1 MPAIASWSHVSKRLG
16 STQALQDFS
25 LDVHAGEV
33 VAVLGP
39 NGAGKTTALHLL
51 LGLLAPDAGTV
62 AVEGRDPRDAG
73 ARAAV
78 GAVLQTAGF
87 PRRLRVVELL
97 RQHASCYAG
106 ARDVAAVLDVVGL
119 GDRAQRRIADLSG
132 GERRR
137 VEFAL
142 ALVGNPRL
150 LLLDEPTVGVDPR
163 ERRALLD
170 TIGALRGAGTAIVL
184 TTHHLDE
191 AERLA
196 DRIALLQQGRLR
208 QVGTQATVKA
218 AAGLRAARLLLA
230 STLTDAALAS
240 LPAVAG
246 VARREDRVEIH
257 SSDGDTTLRALLAA
271 DAGAHDI
278 EVRRASLEDAY
289 LGLTEGAAA

>member
-1 MPAIASWSHVSKRLG
+1 MPAIAQWSKVSKRLG
-16 STQALQDFS
+16 ANQALADFS
-25 LDVHAGEV
+25 LSVDAGEV

-51 LGLLAPDAGTV
+51 LGLLAPDRGTV

-106 ARDVAAVLDVVGL
+106 AREVDEVLDIVGL
-119 GDRAQRRIADLSG
+119 GERAQRRVADLSG

-142 ALVGNPRL
+142 ALVGRPRL

-170 TIGALRGAGTAIVL
+170 TIGALRGAGAAIVL

-196 DRIALLQQGRLR
+196 DRIALLQHGRLR
-208 QVGTQATVKA
+208 QVGTQAAVKA

-230 STLTDAALAS
+230 STLTETALAT

-246 VARREDRVEIH
+246 VVRRDDRFEID
-257 SSDGDTTLRALLAA
+257 SRDGDVTLRALLAA
-271 DAGAHDI
+271 DAGARDI

-289 LGLTEGAAA
+289 LGLTEGAHA

>member
-1 MPAIASWSHVSKRLG
+1 MPVIAQWSSVSKRLG
-16 STQALQDFS
+16 ATQALDDFS
-25 LDVHAGEV
+25 LAVHAGEV

-62 AVEGRDPRDAG
+62 AIEGRDPRDA
-73 ARAAV
+73 ATRAAV

-106 ARDVAAVLDVVGL
+106 ARDAAEVLDIVGM
-119 GDRAQRRIADLSG
+119 GDRARRSLGELSG

-142 ALVGNPRL
+142 ALVGHPRL

-170 TIGALRGAGTAIVL
+170 TIGDLRGAGAAIVL
-184 TTHHLDE
+184 TTHHIDE

-196 DRIALLQQGRLR
+196 DRIALLQRGRLR
-208 QVGTQATVKA
+208 QVGSQAEVKA
-218 AAGLRAARLLLA
+218 AASLRAARLLLA
-230 STLTDAALAS
+230 TTLADGSLAA
-240 LPAVAG
+240 LPAVIA
-246 VARREDRVEIH
+246 VQRREDRVEID
-257 SSDGDTTLRALLAA
+257 SRDGDATLRALLAA
-271 DAGAHDI
+271 DAGARDI

-289 LGLTEGAAA
+289 LGLTAGERP